1 MASSTPTQ
9 EKLEVVALAPDGK
22 GYMCVRHCYVCVE
35 EAGQWG
41 GMTANFGGLVLGA
54 AYRVV
59 EVDPLVGSGST
70 SRKGLNSLESGCIQV
85 NI

>member
-1 MASSTPTQ
+1 M
-9 EKLEVVALAPDGK
+9 
-22 GYMCVRHCYVCVE
+22 CVE

-41 GMTANFGGLVLGA
+41 GTTLTLGDLVLGA